1 MLGNQ
6 NNNIDFKNA
15 TSHNAAEIVEI
26 AGVDISVMPNDE
38 HEGDAENESE
48 NDPNEINIVKPPE
61 TEAPITINI
70 YKVGK
75 NTRSDRRNP
84 RNG

>member
-15 TSHNAAEIVEI
+15 TSHNPAEIVEI

-48 NDPNEINIVKPPE
+48 NDCGMSR
-61 TEAPITINI
+61 T
-70 YKVGK
+70 
-75 NTRSDRRNP
+75 S
-84 RNG
+84 